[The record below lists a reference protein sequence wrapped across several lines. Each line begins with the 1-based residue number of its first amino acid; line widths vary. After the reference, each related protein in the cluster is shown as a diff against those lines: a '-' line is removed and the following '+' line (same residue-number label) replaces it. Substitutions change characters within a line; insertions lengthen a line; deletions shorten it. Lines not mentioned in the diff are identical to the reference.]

1 MTLATCPRV
10 AEGSTS
16 RRRVQ
21 YARDARWGQFG
32 AARPPGSMAVRC
44 GICGTLCETQVSKA
58 AHLRRTHEAEVW
70 EISLPSGAIV
80 YEWQRP

>member
-1 MTLATCPRV
+1 
-10 AEGSTS
+10 
-16 RRRVQ
+16 
-21 YARDARWGQFG
+21 
-32 AARPPGSMAVRC
+32 MAVRC